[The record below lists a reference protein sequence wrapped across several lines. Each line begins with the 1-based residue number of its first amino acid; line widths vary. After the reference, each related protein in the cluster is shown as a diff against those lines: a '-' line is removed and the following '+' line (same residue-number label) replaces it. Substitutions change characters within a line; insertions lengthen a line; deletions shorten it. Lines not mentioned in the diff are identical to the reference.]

1 LALVLHIRNLA
12 GEYPEK
18 WEVNALYVDFFR
30 ALTRLAES
38 QSRRYVALMG
48 DPPDPTF
55 CDRAL
60 ALAKS
65 AERARMKRLH
75 EAFQGTKTADLAAIY
90 LAKRCSDGGP
100 EDLREAKDL
109 IDRHR
114 AAWLADGALW
124 QRAKSALGSLLP
136 HPPDYLKS
144 LDFTDTTGK
153 RWTVEDLRNKKTVF
167 AFFFPPRR
175 EYIERFNTQVGSR
188 EQIIAVPM
196 TTGPLQPGNTV
207 TVDSHYTDVSA
218 LAKLLGVRV
227 IPGMAVV
234 TPQLDVISGVEEV
247 GNYLRAKKVS
257 GTFF

>member
-1 LALVLHIRNLA
+1 
-12 GEYPEK
+12 
-18 WEVNALYVDFFR
+18 
-30 ALTRLAES
+30 
-38 QSRRYVALMG
+38 M
-48 DPPDPTF
+48 
-55 CDRAL
+55 
-60 ALAKS
+60 
-65 AERARMKRLH
+65 
-75 EAFQGTKTADLAAIY
+75 
-90 LAKRCSDGGP
+90 
-100 EDLREAKDL
+100 
-109 IDRHR
+109 
-114 AAWLADGALW
+114 
-124 QRAKSALGSLLP
+124 
-136 HPPDYLKS
+136 
-144 LDFTDTTGK
+144 
-153 RWTVEDLRNKKTVF
+153 EDLRNKKTVF